1 MLPGQHQHLHPYIP
15 PALCL
20 ANILTVVLPSMQA
33 QIYTLLPLTHV
44 CICFSEMNAQGLAHK
59 VYICCWQGMN
69 LPSVFRLVPPAV
81 LCRVPVLLAHS
92 AGFTPLPCLQ
102 TELGALVP
110 SSHVSGCVSSQSY
123 ICVVVRLENSCFS
136 SFPAFFPNTVKE
148 KHTHLPELGVLL
160 TAEQSDGCARTS
172 FHQNLKPRGCL
183 LPLFLSFESS

>member
-69 LPSVFRLVPPAV
+69 LPSVFGLVPPAV
-81 LCRVPVLLAHS
+81 LCRVPGLLAHS
-92 AGFTPLPCLQ
+92 AGFTPLPLCLQ

-123 ICVVVRLENSCFS
+123 ICVVVRFEDSCFS
-136 SFPAFFPNTVKE
+136 SFPAFFSQHCKRKTHSSSRVGSSLDSRTV
-148 KHTHLPELGVLL
+148 
-160 TAEQSDGCARTS
+160 
-172 FHQNLKPRGCL
+172 
-183 LPLFLSFESS
+183 